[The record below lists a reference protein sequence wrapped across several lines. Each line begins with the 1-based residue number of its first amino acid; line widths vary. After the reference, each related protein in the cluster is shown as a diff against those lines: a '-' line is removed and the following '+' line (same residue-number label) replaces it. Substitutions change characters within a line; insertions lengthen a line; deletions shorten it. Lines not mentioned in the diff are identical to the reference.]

1 MRQALVRYNGRLAG
15 ILIETTKGFE
25 YQYDKD
31 YLAGGIAISFNYPLQ
46 EEAFYYAELPS
57 FFENLVSEG
66 WMRKL
71 QSQEQHIDVTDLF
84 GLLLANGRDLI
95 GAVTVTT
102 LLGKND

>member
-71 QSQEQHIDVTDLF
+71 QSQEQHIDVTDPF

>member
-1 MRQALVRYNGRLAG
+1 MRQALVHYNGRIAG
-15 ILIETTKGFE
+15 TITETTESFAF
-25 YQYDKD
+25 QYDKE

-71 QSQEQHIDVTDLF
+71 QAREQHIDEADPF

-95 GAVTVTT
+95 GAVTVIA
-102 LLGKND
+102 LQSKND